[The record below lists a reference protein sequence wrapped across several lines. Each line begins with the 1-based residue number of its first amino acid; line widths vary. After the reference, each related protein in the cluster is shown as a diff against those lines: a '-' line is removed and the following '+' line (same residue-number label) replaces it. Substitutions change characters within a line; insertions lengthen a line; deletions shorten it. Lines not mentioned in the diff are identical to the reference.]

1 MSIKKLIGDSMGLLY
16 KNKYI
21 TLRDGNI
28 SFKPKNKSYFYI
40 SAGSV
45 KKDNINEDQIIKI
58 NFSDT
63 GIWYDNTSIYK
74 PSRELSMHSYLQT
87 DNKFKKKDL
96 FVVHSHP
103 KNILSYMKL
112 NETKNNRE
120 LNTIKDYFPEVN
132 VGSIGKNV
140 IYHEAGSYELA
151 KNCFN
156 NILNHSHVGL
166 ERHGLMSIGD
176 NVDKIF
182 EDIETLEYYCE
193 IVLKT

>member
-1 MSIKKLIGDSMGLLY
+1 MILIK
-16 KNKYI
+16 
-21 TLRDGNI
+21 NI
-28 SFKPKNKSYFYI
+28 RN
-40 SAGSV
+40 
-45 KKDNINEDQIIKI
+45 
-58 NFSDT
+58 
-63 GIWYDNTSIYK
+63 
-74 PSRELSMHSYLQT
+74 YLPY
-87 DNKFKKKDL
+87 
-96 FVVHSHP
+96 P

-151 KNCFN
+151 KNCFD

-176 NVDKIF
+176 DVDKIF
-182 EDIETLEYYCE
+182 EDIETLEY
-193 IVLKT
+193 